1 MSESPAITES
11 TARLFQDAP
20 LPADAIRLTGLRA
33 FGRHGV
39 LAEEKRDG
47 QDFVCDLTLHLSL
60 APAARRDDLNLTL
73 NYAEIAQ
80 RVHAVIGAGSYD
92 LIETLAERIAQ
103 ETLEFSPLLRAV
115 EVSVHKPSAPIP
127 VAFADVEVRI
137 FRRAAPVRAVIALGS
152 NLGDSRSLLDG
163 AVSALNLLPGSRLIA
178 VSDWLRSAP
187 VGGIAQPD
195 YLNGVALLETCLGPY
210 ELLAETARI
219 ENAAGRTREVRWG
232 PRTLD
237 LDIISYGALELADP
251 VLTLPHPRAH
261 ERDFVL
267 TPWLSLD
274 AGAEL
279 PGHGPVSALR
289 EKLHKEAMGEEE

>member
-1 MSESPAITES
+1 MSRAGEFA
-11 TARLFQDAP
+11 QDAP
-20 LPADAIRLTGLRA
+20 LPTDTIQLTGLRA

-39 LAEEKRDG
+39 LAEEKREG
-47 QDFVCDLTLHLSL
+47 QDFVCDLTLYLSL

-80 RVHAVIGAGSYD
+80 RVHAVIGTGSFD
-92 LIETLAERIAQ
+92 LIETLAQRIAQ
-103 ETLEFSPLLRAV
+103 ETLAFSPLLRAV

-127 VAFADVEVRI
+127 VAFSDVAVRI
-137 FRRAAPVRAVIALGS
+137 FRRAKPERAVIALGS
-152 NLGDSRSLLDG
+152 NLGDSRALLDD
-163 AVSALNLLPGSRLIA
+163 AVSALRKLPGSRLVA

-195 YLNGVALLETCLGPY
+195 YLNGVALLDTCLDPY
-210 ELLAETARI
+210 ELLAKTAEI

-237 LDIISYGALELADP
+237 LDIISYGGLELSDP

-267 TPWLSLD
+267 APWLSLD
-274 AGAEL
+274 AAAQL
-279 PGHGPVSALR
+279 PGRGPVAELR
-289 EKLHKEAMGEEE
+289 EKLITAADTAAEGEEK